1 MRWFCWVSCVSS
13 LFVAPLVCADETG
26 QQDGVVAH
34 EETYDYLVLATT
46 RTSTMERELNEAAE
60 EGYRF
65 RKIMGGETALGGAQI
80 VALMMRAS
88 SSAARFSY
96 RLLATGQTSTMQN
109 ELQEVGE
116 EGYDYVGQT
125 VFESFFGGEEVVV
138 ILERDNELPQ
148 VVYDYVLLAT
158 SRTSTLEEELVAVG
172 QRGFKVVGLTVGETA
187 FGGDELVVIARRV
200 VAE

>member
-1 MRWFCWVSCVSS
+1 M
-13 LFVAPLVCADETG
+13 
-26 QQDGVVAH
+26 
-34 EETYDYLVLATT
+34 
-46 RTSTMERELNEAAE
+46 NEATE
-60 EGYRF
+60 DGYRF
-65 RKIMGGETALGGAQI
+65 QKIMGGETALGGAQI

-88 SSAARFSY
+88 LSAGTFSY
-96 RLLATGQTSTMQN
+96 RLLAAGQTSTMQN
-109 ELQEVGE
+109 ELQEVGR
-116 EGYDYVGQT
+116 EGYDNVGQT

-138 ILERDNELPQ
+138 ILELDNDAPP
-148 VVYDYVLLAT
+148 VVYEYLLLAT